1 MLPGRGGDGLHADRG
16 GTEGIAWHEWGAEAF
31 ERARREGKPVLLDIS
46 ATWCHWCHVMD
57 DVTYS
62 DPEVVRKIN
71 RHFVPVRVDTDRRPD
86 VNARYNMGGWPTTAF
101 LTPSGDILFGTTF
114 VPPETM
120 SKVLDQVARAC
131 AARPEEL
138 TAGLAEEPVA
148 DLPGALTT
156 DQPQEPS
163 EEALRGADRPD
174 RDREPP
180 PTALER
186 GKALAV
192 VGDTL
197 KAAVSAY
204 DPEYGGFGREPKF
217 PLVPALDLL
226 LTAHLRSGEDRY
238 LDIVARTVRAM
249 REGGLHDPV
258 AGGFFRYSTT
268 RDWRIPHFEKM
279 LADNA
284 ELLSL
289 LARLARLTGEES
301 YLETALRTAGYLE
314 RWLRQEE
321 GWFAGSQDADDAYYR
336 LDEAG
341 RSTREP
347 PRVDRTLYTGW
358 NALAARAF
366 LQAHLTVADPRLR
379 EVALVALE
387 WVWGAAR
394 RPDGS
399 IAHYVEDGASGG
411 PVLLADAAEVALAL
425 LDAHEATGEAEHLDR
440 ARSVL
445 RGLEQTFG
453 DDRPQAGKG
462 SDRPQGD
469 ERAKALYDVAGE
481 GERTGLLRH
490 RYRDLVASSRAALA
504 LLRLADMTRD
514 GEESSWARRA
524 AEGALAGLEGA
535 ARRSGLL
542 GADYSLA
549 LDWWLGP
556 TVVVETSDEP
566 LRFTAASAVAGA
578 RVVRSVVDVP
588 PGQALVCV
596 EGRCLAPIA
605 RPAELLRVI
614 RKAAERTPSA
624 SG

>member
-1 MLPGRGGDGLHADRG
+1 VSPGRDGDGPDAERVGAG
-16 GTEGIAWHEWGAEAF
+16 GVAWSDWGDEAF

-71 RHFVPVRVDTDRRPD
+71 RHFVPIRVDTDRRPD

-101 LTPSGDILFGTTF
+101 LNPSGDVLFGTTF
-114 VPPETM
+114 LPPQTM
-120 SKVLDQVARAC
+120 SRVLDQVARAC

-138 TAGLAEEPVA
+138 MLYRVEEPLDESRQLVDGPRRRA
-148 DLPGALTT
+148 G
-156 DQPQEPS
+156 Q
-163 EEALRGADRPD
+163 
-174 RDREPP
+174 P
-180 PTALER
+180 PTTLDR
-186 GKALAV
+186 GNALAV
-192 VGDTL
+192 LDDTL
-197 KAAVSAY
+197 KAALSAY

-226 LTAHLRSGEDRY
+226 LTAHLRSGEHRY
-238 LDIVARTVRAM
+238 LDVVTRTMRAM
-249 REGGLHDPV
+249 SEGGLHDPV

-289 LARLARLTGEES
+289 LARLARLTGEETW
-301 YLETALRTAGYLE
+301 LETALRTAGYLE
-314 RWLRQEE
+314 TWLRQEE
-321 GWFAGSQDADDAYYR
+321 GWFAGSQDADEAYYS

-341 RSTREP
+341 RSAREP
-347 PRVDRTLYTGW
+347 PRIDRTLYTGW

-399 IAHYVEDGASGG
+399 IAHYVEGGAPGG

-425 LDAHEATGEAEHLDR
+425 LDAHEVTGEPEHLER

-453 DDRPQAGKG
+453 AATPQGGKG
-462 SDRPQGD
+462 GDQPPGD
-469 ERAKALYDVAGE
+469 EPAKALYDVAGE
-481 GERTGLLRH
+481 GEQTGLLRH

-514 GEESSWARRA
+514 QEESLWARRA
-524 AEGALAGLEGA
+524 AEGALAGLERA
-535 ARRSGLL
+535 AQRSGLL
-542 GADYSLA
+542 ASDYSLA

-556 TVVVETSDEP
+556 TVVLETADEA
-566 LRFTAASAVAGA
+566 LGFVAASAVAGA
-578 RVVRSVVDVP
+578 RVVRRAAGGP
-588 PGQALVCV
+588 PGQVLVCV
-596 EGRCLAPIA
+596 EGRCLAPVA
-605 RPAELLRVI
+605 EPAELLRVT
-614 RKAAERTPSA
+614 REAAERTA
-624 SG
+624 STPNSYPGPLAD